1 MRGTLFTIRTRVE
14 PKINKMMKLRHLK
27 IILIALVI
35 ALASACTKTPTFDN
49 PYAGGKQAL
58 GVQISLTVPPTPT
71 SAAVGT
77 TVTFS
82 ATGLLPYKDK
92 LIFMFNG
99 EVAQV
104 VSVTDAAIAVIIP
117 PTASTGVTTISIG
130 DQVFFGPRFKV
141 LGKISVDPAFSVL
154 NGANNTVNTAYQLS
168 DGRLMFVG
176 AFTDYDT
183 KALLNPINHIAL
195 AFNTGSADIS
205 FKSNGS
211 DGPLTSILSNGSK
224 LFVSGGFHS
233 FYFLG
238 GKATLTNMNNITR
251 LGLDGTPDSILVPVY
266 NSTKKKAVPA
276 FVGNFN
282 GSVTKIFNFNGKI
295 TAIGSF
301 TYYGMSRYD
310 SLMAVKPRVI
320 YDTLHIPQVARL
332 DYNGLL
338 DPTFRYNQTKN
349 TGFPGGNGS
358 VYDGFMQ
365 ADGKLVIVGNFTKF
379 DSTAISRIVR
389 LNADGTIDQT
399 FNTGSGAD
407 KAIYSISYNAISN
420 KYFITGAFTTYNGQ
434 PASGIAMLNVNGS
447 LDNTFASKGFNSEG
461 TPTFAKQL
469 SNGLVI
475 VSGSFVN
482 YNNIRHNGFIVLDQ
496 TGNLALGYNTLGDFV
511 GSIHDVL
518 ETTNSSGK
526 ITALLMGTFTQ
537 IDGLPVNNITRVVFE
552 P

>member
-1 MRGTLFTIRTRVE
+1 
-14 PKINKMMKLRHLK
+14 MKLRYLK

-35 ALASACTKTPTFDN
+35 ASAGACTKTPTFDN
-49 PYAGGKQAL
+49 PYSGGKPAL
-58 GVQISLTVPPTPT
+58 GVQLSLTVPPVPT
-71 SAAVGT
+71 TGAIGS
-77 TVTFS
+77 TVTFA

-99 EVAQV
+99 QVAQV
-104 VSVTDAAIAVIIP
+104 VSVTDAAITVTVP
-117 PTASTGVTTISIG
+117 VTASTGVATLTIG

-141 LGKISVDPAFSVL
+141 SGKISVDPAFSVL

-224 LFVSGGFHS
+224 LFVAGSFHS

-251 LGLDGTPDSILVPVY
+251 LGLDGTPDSILVPQY
-266 NSTKKKAVPA
+266 NSAKKKAVPA
-276 FVGNFN
+276 FTGNFFGSFTN
-282 GSVTKIFNFNGKI
+282 GNTGSSGSVTKIFNFNGKI
-295 TAIGSF
+295 TAIGNF
-301 TYYGMSRYD
+301 GYYGMSRFD
-310 SLMAVKPRVI
+310 SLLAPKPRVI
-320 YDTLHIPQVARL
+320 YDTLRIPQVARL

-338 DPTFRYNQTKN
+338 DGAFRYNITTH
-349 TGFPGGNGS
+349 TGFAGGNGS

-379 DSTAISRIVR
+379 DSIAAKRIVR
-389 LNADGTIDQT
+389 LNTDGTIDQN

-407 KAIYSISYNAISN
+407 QVIRSISYNAITN
-420 KYFITGAFTTYNGQ
+420 KFFITGSFTTYNGQ
-434 PASGIAMLNVNGS
+434 PALGIAMLNADGS
-447 LDNTFASKGFNSEG
+447 LDNTFASKGFSIEG
-461 TPTFAKQL
+461 GATFAKQL
-469 SNGLVI
+469 SNGLII

-482 YNNIRHNGFIVLDQ
+482 YNNIRHRGFIVLDQ
-496 TGNLALGYNTLGDFV
+496 TGNLAVGYNTLGDFV
-511 GSIHDVL
+511 GSINDVL
-518 ETTNSSGK
+518 ETINSSGK
-526 ITALLMGTFTQ
+526 VTAMLMGTFTQ
-537 IDGLPVNNITRVVFE
+537 VDGLPVSNITRVVFE